1 MNGFIGLVLRRGLA
15 VLVCLVVMVMGWI
28 PVEASVRPGA
38 RAATAAGVQRRRM
51 VVPREAMPDR
61 CRVIELKAEVLAK
74 AAFDIELFGG
84 ESVRVE
90 GDQVVELPGGDRVW
104 TGKVRGEPLSRVTF
118 ASRRGV
124 VSGVVDR
131 AMTTGNELYEVEP
144 DGAGGQV
151 LFQHAEARVAA
162 SGESLEVEAGGAG
175 RGAVPALGVGG
186 GAVRVIDVMML
197 YTPASRVRYGQAGI
211 EAKILQAVADANSA
225 MENSRIPV
233 RFSLVHLGEVAYVE
247 TGSMTAALMAMQ
259 RTADGILDEIHDL
272 RDQHGADLTTLVDED
287 TSSCGL
293 SYLMSTPSA
302 GFAAN
307 AFSVVYS
314 GCLASLTLVHEWG
327 HNLGCQHDR
336 ANSVGQASYPF
347 AYGWRQCS
355 TNEMMFRTVMSYACG
370 SAIRINYFSNPRL
383 SYAGLPLGVDEAVDP
398 ANASD
403 NARAVELNSAFAVD
417 FRPSAVGEVPTAPEG
432 LVALSATH
440 QEVVLSWAD
449 TSTIEVVQAVER
461 SADGVDWSL
470 LAVVGKDVTSYV
482 DVAVSGGQAWFYRLS
497 AVNGAGASEISTE
510 LRVDVP
516 LAPVVPAA
524 PGAVVAT
531 YSGGQVVVSWAD
543 LSTDETGFS
552 VERSVNGGLPYVV
565 GTVAAGAVEYIDMA
579 PPRGTTC
586 VYRVAA
592 VNGVGSSS
600 PVSGPA
606 VVIPE
611 AVPAAATGLV
621 AVVSGNAVSVSWVDV
636 ATNEVSYRLERSVN
650 GGSYLLWVVLNA
662 GTTSYVDTAVVAGNT
677 YSYRVIAAN
686 AAGDSPA
693 SNTGTVLVPVSAPLA
708 PSSLV
713 GSAVS
718 RSQINLSWKDNST
731 NEAGFRIECSTN
743 GSTWT
748 QIGTVGSNIR
758 TYSSTGLRTGTTYY
772 FRVQAFNSGGA
783 SAYTARVTVRT
794 LR

>member
-1 MNGFIGLVLRRGLA
+1 
-15 VLVCLVVMVMGWI
+15 
-28 PVEASVRPGA
+28 
-38 RAATAAGVQRRRM
+38 
-51 VVPREAMPDR
+51 
-61 CRVIELKAEVLAK
+61 
-74 AAFDIELFGG
+74 
-84 ESVRVE
+84 
-90 GDQVVELPGGDRVW
+90 VVELPGGDRVW

-482 DVAVSGGQAWFYRLS
+482 DVAVGAGETWHYRLS
-497 AVNGAGASEISTE
+497 AINGAGASDVSSE

-516 LAPVVPAA
+516 LAPSVPAA

-531 YSGGQVVVSWAD
+531 YSGGQVVVAWDD
-543 LSTDETGFS
+543 LSTDETAFN
-552 VERSVNGGLPYVV
+552 V
-565 GTVAAGAVEYIDMA
+565 
-579 PPRGTTC
+579 
-586 VYRVAA
+586 
-592 VNGVGSSS
+592 
-600 PVSGPA
+600 
-606 VVIPE
+606 
-611 AVPAAATGLV
+611 
-621 AVVSGNAVSVSWVDV
+621 
-636 ATNEVSYRLERSVN
+636 ERSVN

-662 GTTSYVDTAVVAGNT
+662 GTTRYVDTAVVAGNT

-686 AAGDSPA
+686 AAGYSPA

-772 FRVQAFNSGGA
+772 FRVRAFNSGGA
-783 SAYTARVTVRT
+783 SAYTARVTVKT

>member
-1 MNGFIGLVLRRGLA
+1 MNGSIGLALRWRLA
-15 VLVCLVVMVMGWI
+15 VGVCLLVMGLGRI
-28 PVEASVRPGA
+28 SVEASVRPGA
-38 RAATAAGVQRRRM
+38 RTSTAAGVRSRRM

-61 CRVIELKAEVLAK
+61 CRVIEFRAEVLAE
-74 AAFDIELFGG
+74 AAFDFELFGG

-90 GDQVVELPGGDRVW
+90 RDQVVELPGGDRVW

-131 AMTTGNELYEVEP
+131 AMTTGNELYEIEP

-151 LFQHAEARVAA
+151 LFQHAEVRVAS
-162 SGESLEVEAGGAG
+162 SGETLLVDGGGDG
-175 RGAVPALGVGG
+175 RRAVPAAGFGG

-211 EAKILQAVADANSA
+211 EAKILQAVADANTA

-233 RFSLVHLGEVAYVE
+233 RFALVHLGEVAYVE

-259 RTADGILDEIHDL
+259 RAADGILDEIHDL
-272 RDQHGADLTTLVDED
+272 RDEHGADLTTLVDED

-293 SYLMSTPSA
+293 SYLMSTPST

-336 ANSVGQASYPF
+336 SNSAGSASYPF

-383 SYAGLPLGVDEAVDP
+383 SYAGLPLGADEAVDP
-398 ANASD
+398 VNASD

-417 FRPSAVGEVPTAPEG
+417 FRPSAVGEVPTAPVG
-432 LVALSATH
+432 FVVQSASH
-440 QEVVLSWAD
+440 QEVVLSWTD
-449 TSTIEVVQAVER
+449 TSLIEVVQAVER

-470 LAVVGKDVTSYV
+470 LAVVGKDVTSYS
-482 DVAVSGGQAWFYRLS
+482 DLAVTAGQTWYYRLS
-497 AVNGAGASEISTE
+497 AVNGAGASDFSTE
-510 LRVDVP
+510 RRVDVP
-516 LAPVVPAA
+516 LAPAVPAA
-524 PGAVVAT
+524 PGAVVTT
-531 YSGGQVVVSWAD
+531 YSGGQVVVAWAD
-543 LSTDETGFS
+543 LSTDETGFN

-565 GTVAAGAVEYIDMA
+565 GTVGAGAVGYIDIA
-579 PPRGTTC
+579 PPSGTTC
-586 VYRVAA
+586 VYRVVA

-621 AVVSGNAVSVSWVDV
+621 AAVSGNAVSVRWVDA

-650 GGSYLLWVVLNA
+650 GGAYLLWVVLNA
-662 GTTSYVDTAVVAGNT
+662 GSTSYLDTAVVAGNT

-686 AAGDSPA
+686 AAGYSPA
-693 SNTGTVLVPVSAPLA
+693 SNTGTVLVPVAVPLA
-708 PSSLV
+708 PTAFV

-718 RSQINLSWKDNST
+718 RSQINLSWRDNST
-731 NEAGFRIECSTN
+731 NETGFRIECSTN

-748 QIGTVGSNIR
+748 QIGTVSSNVQ
-758 TYSSTGLRTGTTYY
+758 TYSATGLRTATTYY
-772 FRVQAFNSGGA
+772 FRVQAFNNAGA
-783 SAYTARVTVRT
+783 SAYTTKVTVKT